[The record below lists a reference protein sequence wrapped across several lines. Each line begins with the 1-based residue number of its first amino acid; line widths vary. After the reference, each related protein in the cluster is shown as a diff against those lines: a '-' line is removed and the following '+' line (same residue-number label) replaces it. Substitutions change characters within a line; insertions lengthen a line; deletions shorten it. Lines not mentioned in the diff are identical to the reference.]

1 MIVFVF
7 HSPASVVTVRS
18 DSVAFKYILRFS
30 EQSENVTREDIKARP
45 TSSSETLSTMDSPQS
60 APKSEENPLIDVRKE
75 KCVGVGL
82 GPILAPQPQ
91 MIAPKEALPAGAN
104 IRIPVIIS

>member
-30 EQSENVTREDIKARP
+30 EQSENVTREYIKARP
-45 TSSSETLSTMDSPQS
+45 TSSSETLSTMDRPQS
-60 APKSEENPLIDVRKE
+60 APKSEENTLIDVRKE
-75 KCVGVGL
+75 KYVGVGV
-82 GPILAPQPQ
+82 GPILAQHPQ
-91 MIAPKEALPAGAN
+91 ISAPKEPLPPAAK
-104 IRIPVIIS
+104 IHIP